1 MARTSVTIKDVARE
15 ARVSVAT
22 VSRALNGHENVAES
36 VRQQVL
42 ATADR
47 LRYQPHAAAR
57 SLSSRR
63 TQTIGV
69 VLPDLYGEFF
79 SELIRGIDQAARRN
93 RHHVLVS
100 GSHSDPAELEAML
113 RALRGRVDGLVI
125 MAPDVNAYPLIARFG
140 RAVPTVLMLT
150 TAAPAR
156 STSAVKSGSRA
167 AALAATG
174 DVTAGGVA
182 ALASDNAVVSSRL

>member
-79 SELIRGIDQAARRN
+79 SELIRGIDQVARARRQ
-93 RHHVLVS
+93 HLHV
-100 GSHSDPAELEAML
+100 
-113 RALRGRVDGLVI
+113 
-125 MAPDVNAYPLIARFG
+125 
-140 RAVPTVLMLT
+140 
-150 TAAPAR
+150 
-156 STSAVKSGSRA
+156 TS
-167 AALAATG
+167 
-174 DVTAGGVA
+174 
-182 ALASDNAVVSSRL
+182 